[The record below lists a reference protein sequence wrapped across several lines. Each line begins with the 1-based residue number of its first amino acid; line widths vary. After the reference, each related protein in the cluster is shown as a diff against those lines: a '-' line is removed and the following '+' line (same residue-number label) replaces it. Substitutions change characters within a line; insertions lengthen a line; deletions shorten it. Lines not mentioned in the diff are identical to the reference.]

1 MRHNVAYTFTAEERN
16 TLCDLLNKR
25 MGEILSKSDYDP
37 SAMCEKDKEEYTKLY
52 NLFIQF

>member
-1 MRHNVAYTFTAEERN
+1 MRHNVAYTFTVEERN